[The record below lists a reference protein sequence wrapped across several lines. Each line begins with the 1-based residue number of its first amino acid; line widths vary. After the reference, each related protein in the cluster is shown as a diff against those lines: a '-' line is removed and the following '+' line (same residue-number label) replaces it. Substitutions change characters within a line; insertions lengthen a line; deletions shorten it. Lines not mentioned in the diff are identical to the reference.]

1 MKNFRLLLHILGF
14 FISIN
19 AFSQSLWKKIERNN
33 EIAEDRLE
41 YRSSK
46 PISYSLF
53 TFDKSKFENKI
64 RVENSVIELPT
75 PNGLQRFKIKE
86 ASVFSK
92 ELAAKYPS
100 IKSYV
105 GYGIDDQTARARIS
119 KSKVGI
125 HIMISSGNYPL
136 YLIDP
141 YTKDKKTA
149 ITYFKKNSKRAHF
162 SCLVEES
169 IAPIKK
175 TISKTTS
182 AGDGKLRTYRLALVA
197 TGAYSQFHLG
207 KQGVG
212 AGESDATKKAAVLS
226 AINTSITRIN
236 GIFERDLS
244 ITMQLVSNNEN
255 LIFLDES
262 TDGLTDGNA
271 TTLISEVQ
279 SKIDNVI
286 GNTNYDVGHA
296 FGKHSNGNGLAA
308 FQSACNPLEK
318 GQGVSI
324 LDTPIDDGFDLDVSA
339 HEFGHQFGAN
349 HTQNSDCNRNSAT
362 AVEPGSG
369 TTIMGYAGWCW
380 ETNSN
385 VQNNSD
391 AYFHAVS
398 IAEMWSYVSGTSCA
412 VETSTG
418 NTAPS
423 ANAGSNFTIPKSTPF
438 VLTGSATDADVGNSL
453 TYTWEQIDN
462 EVATMPLSSS
472 NTVGPLF
479 RSAIPSVSSSR
490 HFPKLATVLAGNT
503 STTWEVLPSVPRTM
517 EFAFTVRD
525 NVTNGGAT
533 DRDDM
538 IVTVD
543 GNSGPFVV
551 TSQSTNT
558 TLNGSSTQTVTWNV
572 ANTSAAPVSCANV
585 NILLSTDGGL
595 TYPHVLV
602 SNTPN
607 DGTQDVTL
615 TNETTSQARIKIEAV
630 GNIFYAVNS
639 TNFSIDKTTG
649 VEDNLFANFKMYP
662 NPSKGSV
669 LISFDAISSNDVS
682 IQLFDIRGRMI
693 DVKQYKITSSTFQKE
708 MNYQSVAKGIYILK
722 ITNGQNRL
730 SKKIILE

>member
-1 MKNFRLLLHILGF
+1 MKNYRLLLYILVF
-14 FISIN
+14 FISVN
-19 AFSQSLWKKIERNN
+19 AFSQSLWKKVERNN
-33 EIAEDRLE
+33 EITEDRLE
-41 YRSSK
+41 HRASK
-46 PISYSLF
+46 PISYNLF
-53 TFDKSKFENKI
+53 TLDKSQFEDKI
-64 RVENSVIELPT
+64 SVENSIIKLPT

-125 HIMISSGNYPL
+125 HVMISSGNYPL
-136 YLIDP
+136 YLVDP

-149 ITYFKKNSKRAHF
+149 IAYFKKNSKRAHF
-162 SCLVEES
+162 NCLVEES
-169 IAPIKK
+169 VAPIKR
-175 TISKTTS
+175 TISKTNS

-197 TGAYSQFHLG
+197 TGAYSQFHLDR
-207 KQGVG
+207 QGVG

-255 LIFLDES
+255 LIFLDAS

-271 TTLISEVQ
+271 NTLITEVQ

-296 FGKHSNGNGLAA
+296 FGKDSNGNGLAA
-308 FQSACNPLEK
+308 FQSACNQLEK

-412 VETSTG
+412 VETTTG

-423 ANAGSNFTIPKSTPF
+423 ANAGNDFTIPKSTPF
-438 VLTGSATDADVGNSL
+438 ILTGSATDADAGNSL
-453 TYTWEQIDN
+453 TYVWEQIDN
-462 EVATMPLSSS
+462 EIATMPLSST

-479 RSAIPSVSSSR
+479 RSASPSTSSSR

-533 DRDDM
+533 DRDDA

-543 GNSGPFVV
+543 GNSGPFIV

-558 TLNGSSTQTVTWNV
+558 TLNGSSTQTITWNV

-662 NPSKGSV
+662 NPSKGKV
-669 LISFDAISSNDVS
+669 AITFDVISSDDIS

-693 DVKQYKITSSTFQKE
+693 DAQQYKVTSNTFQKE